1 MCTADRH
8 TDSPLWAL
16 FCTYGSLLRTFGDY
30 DHRAAHTSRIRRCQ
44 SALAPTMYPPPWG
57 WVTTSLLSETAPQLP
72 KEALSS
78 DTTLRMYRLTH
89 AQCSCESFYASKIV
103 RSLPL
108 LPTLVSCT
116 GVVPWL
122 MYRQVSAIRKENVL
136 ICGTH
141 TYNGGCSLKV
151 ATGEVR
157 HLVS

>member
-1 MCTADRH
+1 MHC
-8 TDSPLWAL
+8 S
-16 FCTYGSLLRTFGDY
+16 RTFALPCVRRTATQIPPCGLSFV
-30 DHRAAHTSRIRRCQ
+30 HTVHYYALSATTTTGQLIRHGYVGQ

-122 MYRQVSAIRKENVL
+122 MYRQVSAIRKENML

-141 TYNGGCSLKV
+141 TYNGGC
-151 ATGEVR
+151 R
-157 HLVS
+157 